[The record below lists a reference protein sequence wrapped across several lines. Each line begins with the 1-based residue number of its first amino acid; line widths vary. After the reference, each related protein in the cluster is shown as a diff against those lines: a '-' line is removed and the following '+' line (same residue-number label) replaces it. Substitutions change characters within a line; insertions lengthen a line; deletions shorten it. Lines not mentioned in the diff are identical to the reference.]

1 MDIKGVKLEFLGHS
15 GFLITNGGGKRIA
28 IDPYNVSDK
37 IGKVDLILITHC
49 HYDSCSIKDI
59 KKLAKEGTVVVIPA
73 DAQSKITRIEGVD
86 MQIIEIGDEIG
97 FGNVRIEAIPAY
109 NVDKDFHPKRE
120 GWMGYILKM
129 KEVIVY
135 HAGDSDRIPE
145 MKRLTGYGKHGNEF
159 VALLPVSGK
168 FVMDAEE
175 ASEVASLISPD
186 LVIPM
191 RYGSGEG
198 GTVDDAENF
207 VKLCREVGLRAEVLE
222 KS

>member
-198 GTVDDAENF
+198 GDS
-207 VKLCREVGLRAEVLE
+207 G
-222 KS
+222 